1 MRPLRLAQ
9 PGERLCVL
17 CLGAHADDIE
27 IGAGGTILTWIAQ
40 AIALEVHWCVLSATG
55 ARAEEARNSAGAFL
69 QGARSTQIECADF
82 SDGYFPD
89 ESRAIKQWMEDLKS
103 RIAPDVIFTHR
114 LEDAHQDHREIARLT
129 WNVFRDH
136 LILSYEIPKWDGDMG
151 RPNLYVP
158 LTADVMARKCA
169 LLEQHFPTQRA
180 KDWFD
185 AQTFSG
191 LGRLR
196 GIECRAPQ
204 LYAEAFW
211 LNKATLG

>member
-1 MRPLRLAQ
+1 MRSLRLAG
-9 PGERLCVL
+9 PGERLRVL

-40 AIALEVHWCVLSATG
+40 AVALEVHWCVLSASGT
-55 ARAEEARNSAGAFL
+55 RAKEAQGSAAAFL
-69 QGARSTQIECADF
+69 HGAHVALVECTDF
-82 SDGYFPD
+82 ADGYFPND
-89 ESRAIKQWMEDLKS
+89 SRAIKHWMEELKG
-103 RIAPDVIFTHR
+103 RTEPDVILTHR

-129 WNVFRDH
+129 WSVFRNH

-158 LTADVMARKCA
+158 LSADVMARKCA

-196 GIECRAPQ
+196 GIECRAPEN
-204 LYAEAFW
+204 YAEAFW
-211 LNKATLG
+211 LAKATLG